1 MKIGITG
8 SSGVLG
14 SILLKKLK
22 KKKCTISLFNSD
34 IQKSSKVN
42 KWVKKNNFDAIFHLA
57 AIVPVKACNEN
68 PLLACST
75 NIGGVFNIL
84 ESLIRLKKKPW
95 FFYASTSHV
104 YKRKNKPLLET
115 DPIFPKTF
123 YGYTKWISEKIIKN
137 FSELHNLP
145 YCCGRIF
152 SFYDKSQSKDFLFSS
167 SKDKIKKLSN
177 KKSIHIINAHS
188 VIDIQKAE
196 DVVKII
202 LHLFKKKIQ
211 GTVNIGTGKG
221 ISIENFVKKITK
233 KKIKVLTNTKK
244 KTITIASVKK
254 LNLLINQ

>member
-22 KKKCTISLFNSD
+22 KKKCTIIIFNSD
-34 IQKSSKVN
+34 IQKSLEVN

-57 AIVPVKACNEN
+57 AIVPVKVCNEN
-68 PLLACST
+68 PLLTCSV
-75 NIGGVFNIL
+75 NIGGVYNIL
-84 ESLIRLKKKPW
+84 ESLIGLEKKPW

-104 YKRKNKPLLET
+104 YKIKNKPLLET

-123 YGYTKWISEKIIKN
+123 YGYTKWIGEKIIKN
-137 FSELHNLP
+137 FSEIHNLP

-167 SKDKIKKLSN
+167 AKEKIKRLSD
-177 KKSIHIINAHS
+177 KKFIHVMNAHS
-188 VIDIQKAE
+188 IIDIQKAE

-202 LHLFKKKIQ
+202 LKLFEKKFQ
-211 GTVNIGTGKG
+211 GTVNVGTGKG
-221 ISIENFVKKITK
+221 ISIKNFVKKTTK

-244 KTITIASVKK
+244 KTLTIASIKK
-254 LNLLINQ
+254 LNLFINQ